1 MQHNKKTYVNYKNTF
16 VWGYN
21 DIPFSFRKSKDDKY
35 FREYGKLT
43 REPLPWRDECIATA
57 ELIYEEANGE
67 IPFIMFSGGMDSQVT
82 AEAFR
87 LAGVPFNVVTIR
99 LNDSWNWHDMR
110 FAVDWCEAY
119 NIEHIILDIDVIK
132 FWENDAWD
140 YGYPVQSFSP
150 QFCVVMWGMDQ
161 IEGFPVVGYGEPDLY
176 RDDNITTKC
185 WDIDSE
191 TLRIQERFL
200 LYKERDGAG
209 SFFKYT
215 PEIKTSAML
224 DWQTIKFANY
234 DEYTDVGL
242 QYHKNEICIFHF
254 PNLEPRPTIVSKWRK
269 GREYTDYNG
278 FEFMPKYALGAEEKI
293 RTELQKYFG
302 HYDEVCIDYDEQV
315 ETLTKGYKYLY
326 EDFRNKRVH
335 SKN

>member
-1 MQHNKKTYVNYKNTF
+1 
-16 VWGYN
+16 
-21 DIPFSFRKSKDDKY
+21 
-35 FREYGKLT
+35 
-43 REPLPWRDECIATA
+43 
-57 ELIYEEANGE
+57 
-67 IPFIMFSGGMDSQVT
+67 
-82 AEAFR
+82 
-87 LAGVPFNVVTIR
+87 
-99 LNDSWNWHDMR
+99 
-110 FAVDWCEAY
+110 
-119 NIEHIILDIDVIK
+119 
-132 FWENDAWD
+132 
-140 YGYPVQSFSP
+140 
-150 QFCVVMWGMDQ
+150 Q
-161 IEGFPVVGYGEPDLY
+161 IEGFPVVGYGEPDLF

-191 TLRIQERFL
+191 TLRVQERFL

-302 HYDEVCIDYDEQV
+302 HYNEVCIDYDEQV
-315 ETLTKGYKYLY
+315 ETLTEGYKYLY
-326 EDFRNKRVH
+326 ENFRNKRVH